1 MTIQPADFDLVAG
14 LLQWGKAMLS
24 IVTIFVGVALAASIT
39 VIIASGLGLPVSSTH
54 IAVGGVFG
62 VGLYRE
68 FITNR
73 KRKLVKPNALG
84 SDELS
89 GAAAEADEML
99 MELQAKKIK
108 KSAKR
113 MLVRRQH
120 LTTIATAWIVTV
132 PAAALLAAL
141 LFKAL
146 DLR

>member
-1 MTIQPADFDLVAG
+1 
-14 LLQWGKAMLS
+14 
-24 IVTIFVGVALAASIT
+24 
-39 VIIASGLGLPVSSTH
+39 
-54 IAVGGVFG
+54 
-62 VGLYRE
+62 
-68 FITNR
+68 
-73 KRKLVKPNALG
+73 
-84 SDELS
+84 
-89 GAAAEADEML
+89 ML

-146 DLR
+146 EAVNAG